1 MAELFQYAINHVPNE
16 LRNALFAFVVSFVSM
31 SVAAYC
37 LIRYRRRQ
45 PSFVLCRRSM
55 AIAAVEAGESGVR
68 LKTRGVA

>member
-1 MAELFQYAINHVPNE
+1 MAELFQQAINNVPDE
-16 LRNALFAFVVSFVSM
+16 LRNAFLAFTVSFVSM

-55 AIAAVEAGESGVR
+55 AIAVVEGSQSGIR
-68 LKTRGVA
+68 LKSRGVA